1 MIKVEKGMPLDIR
14 TKKSGTNKNGQK
26 WVMFKA
32 TAEGT
37 RDTLSV
43 FATNAEDAEYY
54 TTAKIGNI
62 VSVNKRDRKREDGSW
77 ETLVSVNA
85 FIDGRNERAVRDRD
99 AYRSFAE
106 SVNNAPEPTKD
117 DYMDFTKAAD
127 FSGDDLPFN

>member
-1 MIKVEKGMPLDIR
+1 MIKVEKGMPLDVR
-14 TKKSGTNKNGQK
+14 TKKTGTNKNGQK

-43 FATNAEDAEYY
+43 FATNAEDAEYF
-54 TTAKIGNI
+54 TTAKVGNI
-62 VSVNKRDRKREDGSW
+62 VSVNKRDRRREDGSW

-106 SVNNAPEPTKD
+106 SVERDKPIEEDFMDMTKD
-117 DYMDFTKAAD
+117 AQTGDF
-127 FSGDDLPFN
+127 DLPFN